1 MNIINKIIH
10 TVGRYWFFLLIVILV
25 ALGAFSGDSP
35 SPSLPPPIVL
45 TNPVANQST
54 TLPIP
59 VNAVSL
65 PTGTVLKRLPGHLQ
79 GDGTLEID
87 NGTSQDAVAKLITGG
102 TSVYTVYIKA
112 NSNYTI
118 KYISDGTYWLAF
130 TQGTNWDSNTKKFT
144 RNNSF
149 SSFQDTFDFETTAT
163 QYTTYSITLNPVVGG
178 TARTD
183 TVNGDQFSAY

>member
-1 MNIINKIIH
+1 MNINKIIH
-10 TVGRYWFFLLIVILV
+10 TIGRYWFLLLIVVLV
-25 ALGAFSGDSP
+25 ALGAFSGDS
-35 SPSLPPPIVL
+35 SSSSLPPPVVL
-45 TNPVANQST
+45 TNPMPNQSA

-59 VNAVSL
+59 TNAVSL
-65 PTGTVLKRLPGHLQ
+65 PTGTVLKRLPSHLQ
-79 GDGTLEID
+79 GEGTLEID
-87 NGTSQDAVAKLITGG
+87 NGTNQDAVAKLITGG

-118 KYISDGTYWLAF
+118 KNISDGIYWLAF
-130 TQGTNWDSNTKKFT
+130 TQGTDWDSSTKKFT

-149 SSFQDTFDFETTAT
+149 SSFQDTFDFETSST